1 MNGRIEMSLREKLL
15 ATKPKVAP
23 FEYEGETYYIR
34 DLSVGE
40 NNQII
45 YGQREHLIKLALAQ
59 CKELNLDDEDELQKQ
74 LQNIYDPN
82 ALPRGIALR
91 LCDENGVNLF
101 NPDSEEDLKL
111 ISKLGGG
118 IFDAVNKAIM
128 GLNPKNSPTGASSK

>member
-1 MNGRIEMSLREKLL
+1 M
-15 ATKPKVAP
+15 
-23 FEYEGETYYIR
+23 
-34 DLSVGE
+34 
-40 NNQII
+40 
-45 YGQREHLIKLALAQ
+45 AQ
-59 CKELNLDDEDELQKQ
+59 GKELNLDDEDELQKQ